1 MDEEE
6 ALKRMSKLTQW
17 LLSRPDALPFA
28 EPVDWRALELFDY
41 PKIVRKP
48 MDLGTVKRKLD
59 KHQYEDIEECAQDIR
74 LIWNNCKTYNADG
87 SDFYLLAESLS
98 KRFEERYSKIL
109 ADYDAS
115 FGTPSNTSSGYAD
128 GSSSHSKNSTR
139 KKRGG
144 KQGGEEEKKNAASAS
159 SSTDAN
165 LDVKMSFASKLFQ
178 LSGMDLG
185 HVLKIIDLKCPQAL
199 ESPDLGSSHKDDIPS
214 NAGVCRVEINVD
226 KIDPRTF
233 MELDRYVKDKFMQRS
248 SEEEMEFGDTPP
260 SRKRPK

>member
-6 ALKRMSKLTQW
+6 ALKRMLKLTNW

-28 EPVDWRALELFDY
+28 EPVDWRALELYDY

-48 MDLGTVKRKLD
+48 MDLGTVKRKLE
-59 KHQYEDIEECAQDIR
+59 KQQYDDIEECAQDIR

-115 FGTPSNTSSGYAD
+115 FETPSSNHAD
-128 GSSSHSKNSTR
+128 GSSHSKNSR
-139 KKRGG
+139 KKRG
-144 KQGGEEEKKNAASAS
+144 KQNEEDKKNAA
-159 SSTDAN
+159 STDAN

-178 LSGMDLG
+178 LSGMELG

-199 ESPDLGSSHKDDIPS
+199 ESPDPKSSLSTTTPS
-214 NAGVCRVEINVD
+214 NASVSKVEINVD

-233 MELDRYVKDKFMQRS
+233 TELDRYVKDKLLQRS
-248 SEEEMEFGDTPP
+248 SSEEMEFAEPTSSITPP
-260 SRKRPK
+260 SRKRQK